1 MVHPF
6 GGNTCISVFY
16 SIPRSVNLV
25 VTGAGV
31 SPKVQQLKKKSEI
44 HWHLGSLEIQ
54 GEYRSARLG
63 PRANG
68 Q

>member
-31 SPKVQQLKKKSEI
+31 SPKVQQLKKNQI
-44 HWHLGSLEIQ
+44 FIGTLVPL
-54 GEYRSARLG
+54 RSKESTVA
-63 PRANG
+63 PV
-68 Q
+68 